1 MLELKNIKK
10 SYKTG
15 SFVQK
20 ALDDVSLQFRRNE
33 FVSILGP
40 SGSGKT
46 TLLNIIGG
54 LDHYDSGDLI
64 INNKS
69 TKNYKEND
77 WNAYRNN
84 CIGFIFQN
92 YNLITH
98 ITILENVEMGMTLSG
113 VSPKEKRRRAEEALE
128 KVGLIEHAHKKPNQ
142 LSGGQMQRVAIAR
155 ALANN
160 PDIILADE
168 PTGALDT
175 KTSKQIMDLIKEI
188 SKDKLVIMVTHNKE
202 LAEKYST
209 RIVELKDGQLLK
221 DSNPVKNEEN
231 VNKKFIIKKTAM
243 SFWTAL
249 KLSFN
254 NIKTKKGRTALT
266 AFASS
271 IGIIG
276 IALILALS
284 NGFQT
289 KIDEYEQDTLSQM
302 PITINTQAMNMNE
315 ETMQEI
321 AKNNEKHKEY
331 TNKKIVYPKENEL
344 ETMLHI
350 NKIDKQY
357 IDYIE
362 SIDKDKLSAIS
373 YEYGTTLNVV
383 TKKSDDTY
391 AMVPTATNYSM
402 STTSMTGIMGWTLYP
417 ESIKGKSSLEKD
429 YDVLAGSINQEKP
442 GIVLAVNSRN
452 ELDKSTLEQLGIDTS
467 KKISFDDILDKELKV
482 IPNDIY
488 YNEVNNYFIPSTDY
502 KSMYE
507 NNESITI
514 KIQAIIR
521 GKEDKKQLTQSGI
534 YYNKALV
541 DEIITNNKNSKI
553 VNKQKEVTYNVLT
566 GQPFD
571 KTASTITKDN
581 VLGILGAE
589 VTPSIIYLY
598 PQDFETK
605 DYIVDYLD
613 AYNKGKK
620 DSDKVLYTDYAAM
633 ISSLSGSIM
642 DAVTYVLIAFSSISL
657 VVSCIMIA
665 IITYISVLERTKEIG
680 ILRALGARKKDIK
693 RVFNAETFLIGVFSG
708 LLGIIIAELLTFP
721 ANEIIEKLSDLPNV
735 AQLNPIH
742 AIILVI
748 ISVTLTVIG
757 GLIPASIAS
766 KKDPVEALRTE

>member
-92 YNLITH
+92 YNLINH

-266 AFASS
+266 ALASS

>member
-92 YNLITH
+92 YNLINH

-266 AFASS
+266 ALASS

-534 YYNKALV
+534 YYNKALG

-766 KKDPVEALRTE
+766 KKNPVEALRTE

>member
-92 YNLITH
+92 YNLINH

-113 VSPKEKRRRAEEALE
+113 VSTKEKRRRAEEALE

-142 LSGGQMQRVAIAR
+142 LSGGQMQSVAIAR

-266 AFASS
+266 ALASS

>member
-92 YNLITH
+92 YNLINH

-113 VSPKEKRRRAEEALE
+113 VSTKEKRRRAEEALE

-266 AFASS
+266 ALASS

-605 DYIVDYLD
+605 DYIVDCLD